1 VRILNS
7 TIRGNGDG
15 GAYFCDSIT
24 ATIVD
29 STIDGNYTD
38 TPWLAGGVDG
48 SCDVK
53 ISISDTAITNN
64 VSSSGAGGIALGCAF
79 GERLTTRNVTISG
92 NVGKFGGGLWIAG
105 HIGSGIQLFNTTIT
119 DNLAEEGGGLFVQGY
134 DYTGGPLL
142 GNTIVAGNHLV
153 DGSDLSRGPD
163 CLTEDGGFVAS
174 AGHNLIGDATGCD
187 WEPATGDLLGTAPA
201 PIDPRLRP
209 LADNGGLTPT
219 HALLR
224 GSPALD
230 AGSPDLPGSTEAACE
245 PIDQRGVERPQDG
258 DRDGIARCDIGAYE
272 LLPAAGTSTP
282 DGLTPAGD
290 DICTKWG
297 FSGKINSL
305 CNAYCE
311 AMDCDSANPQA
322 SVEACARVFDKII
335 VGLGD
340 TPFPTCQDVDDDAV
354 PNGLDNCPEVPN
366 PNQADADGDGVGDA
380 CEI

>member
-1 VRILNS
+1 
-7 TIRGNGDG
+7 
-15 GAYFCDSIT
+15 
-24 ATIVD
+24 
-29 STIDGNYTD
+29 
-38 TPWLAGGVDG
+38 
-48 SCDVK
+48 
-53 ISISDTAITNN
+53 
-64 VSSSGAGGIALGCAF
+64 
-79 GERLTTRNVTISG
+79 
-92 NVGKFGGGLWIAG
+92 
-105 HIGSGIQLFNTTIT
+105 
-119 DNLAEEGGGLFVQGY
+119 
-134 DYTGGPLL
+134 
-142 GNTIVAGNHLV
+142 
-153 DGSDLSRGPD
+153 
-163 CLTEDGGFVAS
+163 
-174 AGHNLIGDATGCD
+174 LIGDATGCD

-311 AMDCDSANPQA
+311 AMSSDWETRRSPP
-322 SVEACARVFDKII
+322 ARMWMTTLCRTVSTTA
-335 VGLGD
+335 LRCP
-340 TPFPTCQDVDDDAV
+340 TPTRQTRT
-354 PNGLDNCPEVPN
+354 GT
-366 PNQADADGDGVGDA
+366 G
-380 CEI
+380 